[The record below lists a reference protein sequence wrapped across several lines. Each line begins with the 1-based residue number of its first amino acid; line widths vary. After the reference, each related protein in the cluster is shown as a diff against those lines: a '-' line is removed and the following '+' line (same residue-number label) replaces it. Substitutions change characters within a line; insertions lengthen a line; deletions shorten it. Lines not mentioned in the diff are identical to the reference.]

1 MSRDRPSWVEGAQE
15 VEKVKHVTAAA
26 RLSSWVF
33 LESSVAE
40 TARRLNVSRQTLYNW
55 MSGDKVPTVENTLA
69 IERVTGIPSA
79 LWVAESIIRAAEVR
93 R

>member
-1 MSRDRPSWVEGAQE
+1 M
-15 VEKVKHVTAAA
+15 
-26 RLSSWVF
+26 

-55 MSGDKVPTVENTLA
+55 MSGEKVPTVENTLA

-79 LWVAESIIRAAEVR
+79 LWVAESIIRAAEVGR
-93 R
+93 